1 LVIGPYVAR
10 ASGSSASIC
19 LQPQVDGERILG
31 IHYRT
36 ALTDGCVSGHVPM
49 SQSEYQYAKHL
60 VCAEL
65 RDLRPQTSYIYA
77 IEDSSHRL
85 HKGGSFS
92 TFADRAHPS
101 SSAPGS
107 MSKEPFKV
115 RLAAIADCGEGG
127 KGARLVRNALFNH
140 SSHDHEDQP
149 HMQVSASA
157 LLVAGDIAYEHGT
170 LKDYT
175 KKFFGVWAPVLRHVP
190 LITVLGN
197 HDAKPGLGHSS
208 CISGAGPYFD
218 LFAKGGSPTLEHGGD
233 KAHDSV
239 PGARPMDIPPAAL
252 AAIRRQEGLLYYSVD
267 VHPQVHILA
276 IDSNVGI
283 RQEHF
288 YYWLLR
294 DLRVAK
300 QRSQWVIAILH
311 HPPYTDGNYHSD
323 SYTRLGDIRRML
335 LPWLEWANVDL
346 VVSGHSHGY
355 ERSMLVAGHY
365 GSSDTLR
372 DHMIKSKGDQHHNG
386 SSSFYKKEVAFGGAL
401 YIVAGSGSKV
411 DLRHGKHVGQLR
423 HPVHMTGLSTLGGLR
438 IDLSA
443 GTMHIRFLGIDQK
456 GANAVLDE
464 VFVHKDSSVGNNA
477 PPASDAAMAMLRVHS
492 PDGPPLSVDS
502 YFQDFNARKRPEVYL
517 RS

>member
-1 LVIGPYVAR
+1 MVGTHVRLLIISCLWSYANASSPAISSFAPCSSFTQQAVPTAASRDLRLVIGRFYWIPMLSFAMSDLSTVAPFRAGPYVAR

-175 KKFFGVWAPVLRHVP
+175 KKYVSHRHR
-190 LITVLGN
+190 G
-197 HDAKPGLGHSS
+197 
-208 CISGAGPYFD
+208 
-218 LFAKGGSPTLEHGGD
+218 E
-233 KAHDSV
+233 
-239 PGARPMDIPPAAL
+239 
-252 AAIRRQEGLLYYSVD
+252 
-267 VHPQVHILA
+267 
-276 IDSNVGI
+276 
-283 RQEHF
+283 
-288 YYWLLR
+288 
-294 DLRVAK
+294 
-300 QRSQWVIAILH
+300 
-311 HPPYTDGNYHSD
+311 
-323 SYTRLGDIRRML
+323 
-335 LPWLEWANVDL
+335 
-346 VVSGHSHGY
+346 
-355 ERSMLVAGHY
+355 
-365 GSSDTLR
+365 
-372 DHMIKSKGDQHHNG
+372 
-386 SSSFYKKEVAFGGAL
+386 
-401 YIVAGSGSKV
+401 
-411 DLRHGKHVGQLR
+411 
-423 HPVHMTGLSTLGGLR
+423 
-438 IDLSA
+438 
-443 GTMHIRFLGIDQK
+443 
-456 GANAVLDE
+456 
-464 VFVHKDSSVGNNA
+464 
-477 PPASDAAMAMLRVHS
+477 
-492 PDGPPLSVDS
+492 
-502 YFQDFNARKRPEVYL
+502 
-517 RS
+517 